1 MKDGGTEL
9 ISYEISDV
17 TMGDMEM
24 MQQVISWTD
33 ENEEEQSIIYY
44 YNE

>member
-17 TMGDMEM
+17 TMGDWGM
-24 MQQVISWTD
+24 MQQIISWID
-33 ENEEEQSIIYY
+33 KNEEEQSIIYY